1 MLFPLHL
8 HLSTNLFLSSGT
20 FPGKFKIATV
30 IPIYKKGCH
39 SDLGNY
45 RPISLLS
52 IFSKTFEKSM
62 YKQLLK
68 FLEKYS
74 ILKSNLF
81 GFRTKHSTIHAIL
94 SVVNEIQNSF
104 EDGMFSSGIFLDLS
118 KAFDTVNHD
127 ILVDK
132 VKNSGVNSS
141 Q

>member
-1 MLFPLHL
+1 
-8 HLSTNLFLSSGT
+8 
-20 FPGKFKIATV
+20 
-30 IPIYKKGCH
+30 
-39 SDLGNY
+39 
-45 RPISLLS
+45 
-52 IFSKTFEKSM
+52 M
-62 YKQLLK
+62 YKQFLK

-74 ILKSNLF
+74 ILKSNQF